1 MDIGYNFHHREVNMF
16 IHHWLFSSPLLSG
29 HLYLD
34 PGSGSFI
41 LQLLIAGLVG
51 AGFII
56 RAYWKKI
63 TNFFKRTP
71 PETPEQKNDDNTPPQ
86 P

>member
-1 MDIGYNFHHREVNMF
+1 MF
-16 IHHWLFSSPLLSG
+16 IPHWLFSSPLLGG
-29 HLYLD
+29 HPYLD

-56 RAYWKKI
+56 KAYWKKI
-63 TNFFKRTP
+63 INFFKRTP
-71 PETPEQKNDDNTPPQ
+71 PEAPEQKPDDDTTPQ